1 LANTPS
7 FTRDLTVS
15 DSLRDQLLQ
24 AGFKDK
30 SPNRKK
36 KQAKS
41 GQTKP
46 KSKNAKATSNQA
58 NNGKGKNQSQGK
70 DEAAA
75 IAERKRIKA
84 EIKVLIESSAIKDI
98 AGEIPYNFVLG
109 KKVRQLFVN
118 EAAQKKLT
126 SGEVVITRLNGNT
139 HLIPA
144 DQAADI
150 LKLNPDWAIVDN
162 KNSDTTDGD
171 YNGFDVPDDLMW

>member
-1 LANTPS
+1 VA
-7 FTRDLTVS
+7 

-30 SPNRKK
+30 TPSRKK
-36 KQAKS
+36 QKAPSGHAKS
-41 GQTKP
+41 KRQTANTTKSTAGQTSSGKA
-46 KSKNAKATSNQA
+46 KSDSTGDA
-58 NNGKGKNQSQGK
+58 
-70 DEAAA
+70 EV

-126 SGEVVITRLNGNT
+126 NGEVVITRLNGNT
-139 HLIPA
+139 HLIPQ

-162 KNSDTTDGD
+162 KKSDSSDGEH
-171 YNGFDVPDDLMW
+171 DVPDDLMW

>member
-1 LANTPS
+1 MA
-7 FTRDLTVS
+7 
-15 DSLRDQLLQ
+15 DSLREQLLQ

-30 SPNRKK
+30 SPSRKK

-41 GQTKP
+41 GQTRSKP
-46 KSKNAKATSNQA
+46 KTANTAKVASGQTNSGKAKNESKSDAQ
-58 NNGKGKNQSQGK
+58 
-70 DEAAA
+70 A

-84 EIKVLIESSAIKDI
+84 EIKVLIEASAVKDI

-126 SGEVVITRLNGNT
+126 NGEVVITRLNGNT

-144 DQAADI
+144 DRAADI

-162 KNSDTTDGD
+162 KKTDNSDGD
-171 YNGFDVPDDLMW
+171 YSGFDVPDDLMW

>member
-1 LANTPS
+1 MA
-7 FTRDLTVS
+7 

-30 SPNRKK
+30 TPSRKK
-36 KQAKS
+36 KQSKS
-41 GQTKP
+41 GQSGNPRSKP
-46 KSKNAKATSNQA
+46 KTANPAKSAPNQKNSNKEKSDSKSDA
-58 NNGKGKNQSQGK
+58 
-70 DEAAA
+70 EA

-84 EIKVLIESSAIKDI
+84 EIKVLIESSALKDI

-139 HLIPA
+139 HLIPT

-150 LKLNPDWAIVDN
+150 LKLNPEWAIVDN
-162 KNSDTTDGD
+162 KKTDNSDGD